1 VKSEKGNGL
10 SVSLFTFHPSLFTLL
25 TGSRR
30 EAMAGESEDR
40 FSVLSP
46 PDIFFAMTD
55 ATNPF
60 AALSLIVAPAVLTN
74 ASSILVL
81 STSNRL
87 ARAVDRARG
96 LAHQLEGGRREPEGF
111 GSFRVRELDS
121 AEQRA
126 LMLLRA
132 LRFFYGA
139 LGAFAGAAFVSL
151 LGAVFSQTSSSQLA
165 RVFEVAAVVVGFA
178 AVFSLGTGCGILLR
192 ETKIAVAIV
201 SEEATLLRRHL
212 ASREA

>member
-1 VKSEKGNGL
+1 MAD
-10 SVSLFTFHPSLFTLL
+10 PS
-25 TGSRR
+25 
-30 EAMAGESEDR
+30 
-40 FSVLSP
+40 
-46 PDIFFAMTD
+46 
-55 ATNPF
+55 NPF

-96 LAHQLEGGRREPEGF
+96 LAHQIEGDRREPEVF
-111 GSFRVRELDS
+111 GNFRVRELDS
-121 AEQRA
+121 AEHRA

-139 LGAFAGAAFVSL
+139 LGAFAGAAFLSL
-151 LGAVFSQTSSSQLA
+151 LGAAFSESSSSHVA
-165 RVFEVAAVVVGFA
+165 RLLEIAAVLAGFA
-178 AVFSLGTGCGILLR
+178 AVFSLGSGCLILLR
-192 ETKIAVAIV
+192 ETKIAVEIV

-212 ASREA
+212 ASREERQP

>member
-1 VKSEKGNGL
+1 
-10 SVSLFTFHPSLFTLL
+10 
-25 TGSRR
+25 
-30 EAMAGESEDR
+30 
-40 FSVLSP
+40 
-46 PDIFFAMTD
+46 MTE

-96 LAHQLEGGRREPEGF
+96 LAIQLEGDRQEAEVF
-111 GSFRVRELDS
+111 GNFRVRELDS

-139 LGAFAGAAFVSL
+139 LGAFAGAALLSL
-151 LGAVFSQTSSSQLA
+151 LGAAFSQANPWPLA
-165 RVFEVAAVVVGFA
+165 QPLEIAAVLAGLV
-178 AVFSLGTGCGILLR
+178 AVLCLGTGCVILLR
-192 ETKIAVAIV
+192 ETEIAVEIV
-201 SEEATLLRRHL
+201 SEEATLLRQYL
-212 ASREA
+212 ASRQPR